1 MSTGGGRIGPPESG
15 RAPRAGG
22 NPAQR
27 CSRRPAGV
35 VRWLP
40 TGPAGDYGGVP
51 TITELV
57 PAGHADLLRLPATA
71 TLTTLD
77 RSGRPAST
85 AVWYLLDTDG
95 ELKSSVTT
103 DRQKY
108 RNLRADPRC
117 SLLVIDPANSFRT
130 QIGRAHV

>member
-1 MSTGGGRIGPPESG
+1 MT
-15 RAPRAGG
+15 
-22 NPAQR
+22 
-27 CSRRPAGV
+27 
-35 VRWLP
+35 
-40 TGPAGDYGGVP
+40 TVP
-51 TITELV
+51 ELV
-57 PAGHADLLRLPATA
+57 PASHADLLALPATA

-85 AVWYLLDTDG
+85 AVWYLLDSDG

-130 QIGRAHV
+130 LEVRADAELTGDPDLAVVGRFAAAYGVDPAIFAGQDRCTITYRPVRVVVNPAG